1 MSLRRFLTSSA
12 PRFVTKTLL
21 HRRGLPSVTA
31 CAARRAPS
39 EYRSRIVRP
48 GLFAGLLLLSVCFD
62 AAAGDL
68 YAAINRLRANEGNC
82 VAAPGLQPLRPH
94 AALER
99 IARNLSQ
106 GVSRQRSLRDAG
118 YDAARFGALS
128 ITGSAVGAVPAGTL
142 VEQNYC
148 KELQDAAMT
157 EVGVYR
163 DTRQIWIVMAAPTAP
178 QAGYS
183 GNVPGMRI
191 LELVNQAR
199 ARPRNCGN
207 SRLDAA
213 RPVRW
218 NDSLAEASRLH
229 AEEMARYGYFS
240 HHGRDGSEPWERI
253 VRTGYRYGS
262 MGENIAA
269 GQRNP
274 EEAVAA
280 WIGSP
285 SHCANLMNPIF
296 TEMGAAVAINTRSSF
311 GRYWTQAFGTPR

>member
-1 MSLRRFLTSSA
+1 MRLQ
-12 PRFVTKTLL
+12 
-21 HRRGLPSVTA
+21 
-31 CAARRAPS
+31 
-39 EYRSRIVRP
+39 
-48 GLFAGLLLLSVCFD
+48 LFSGLLLLCVCFE

-68 YAAINRLRANEGNC
+68 YAVINRLRANEGSC
-82 VAAPGLQPLRPH
+82 VAARGLAPLRPH
-94 AALER
+94 GALER
-99 IARNLSQ
+99 IARDLSQ
-106 GVSRQRSLRDAG
+106 GISRQKSLRDAG
-118 YDAARFGALS
+118 YNAARFSSLS
-128 ITGSAVGAVPAGTL
+128 ITGSAVGALPAGSL

-163 DTRQIWIVMAAPTAP
+163 DMHQIWIVMAAPIVPHVPHVPHVP
-178 QAGYS
+178 QTGDS

-199 ARPRNCGN
+199 AQPRTCGN
-207 SRLDAA
+207 SRLNAA

-218 NDSLAEASRLH
+218 NDSLAEASQRH
-229 AEEMARYGYFS
+229 AEDMAHYSYFS
-240 HHGRDGSEPWERI
+240 HNGRDGSEPWNRI
-253 VRTGYRYGS
+253 ERTGYRYHS

-285 SHCANLMNPIF
+285 THCANLMNPVF
-296 TEMGAAVAINTRSSF
+296 TEMGAALAINSRSSY
-311 GRYWTQAFGTPR
+311 GRYWTQEFGVPR